1 MAFYIFL
8 ILYSDI
14 NKISEEFLKVNFVIL
29 PIVFASTFVSLVI
42 RSLRQKKFLSEMG
55 INISFKEN
63 LVLFLSGMSMIVT
76 PLGAGE
82 LIKSHFLKTH
92 YSQPISKTSPMVIT
106 ERYHDLLAVI
116 TIISLTLFFSFWWE
130 ALLLSSILGFFLAIV
145 YVIVRQR
152 TLLESIQKKLSNT
165 KIIKKIIP
173 SSEFNETLNTLS
185 RPKIFFSGWIISI
198 VSFIFDGISV
208 LLVFYA
214 FNVDIGFLEIIQMYF
229 SSIVFGALSLLPAGI
244 GITEASFINLLV
256 SEGLTLSLAST
267 TIIVARIGTIWF
279 GTGIGF
285 ISLRFISKISSTDI
299 ILVFYLNKIRS
310 NT

>member
-1 MAFYIFL
+1 
-8 ILYSDI
+8 
-14 NKISEEFLKVNFVIL
+14 
-29 PIVFASTFVSLVI
+29 
-42 RSLRQKKFLSEMG
+42 MG
-55 INISFKEN
+55 INISFKKN

-82 LIKSHFLKTH
+82 LIKSHFLKIH
-92 YSQPISKTSPMVIT
+92 YSQPISKTSSMVIT

-116 TIISLTLFFSFWWE
+116 TIISFTLFFSFLLE
-130 ALLLSSILGFFLAIV
+130 ALMLSGILVIFLVII

-152 TLLESIQKKLSNT
+152 TYLKKIQKKLSNV

-185 RPKIFFSGWIISI
+185 RPKIFFSGWVISLI
-198 VSFIFDGISV
+198 SFIFDGISV
-208 LLVFYA
+208 YLVFYA
-214 FNVDIGFLEIIQMYF
+214 FNVDLGFLEIIQMYF
-229 SSIVFGALSLLPAGI
+229 TSIVFGALSLLPAGI

-267 TIIVARIGTIWF
+267 AIIVARIGTIWF

-285 ISLRFISKISSTDI
+285 ISLRFISKKSSND
-299 ILVFYLNKIRS
+299 NPA
-310 NT
+310 